1 MPTLGK
7 KLGRW
12 KVGLAFAAVTIAF
25 VIQGVL
31 LTKTI
36 NDVNHDRVVSCRH
49 TYEGVREI
57 FRPFFRPVAV
67 RTKKEKQDI
76 RKFNRTV
83 DHLKARC
90 GKQTG
95 VKGSP

>member
-1 MPTLGK
+1 MPGHVATFR
-7 KLGRW
+7 RW
-12 KVGLAFAAVTIAF
+12 QVGLAFAVVTIAF

-31 LTKTI
+31 LKLTI
-36 NDVNHDRVVSCRH
+36 DDVNHDRVVSCQH

-57 FRPFFRPVAV
+57 FRPFFRLAAE
-67 RTKKEKQDI
+67 RTAKEKRDI
-76 RKFNRTV
+76 RKFNHTV

-90 GKQTG
+90 GTQTG